1 MKKFIF
7 IFTLFICG
15 VSQSQIIYLDNT
27 ILNKTDTIKNAL
39 IKVNADNTGFIKMG
53 KDTCVFDK
61 GNFKDVDFLSKFS
74 KMQPINTS
82 TEIKNNDLIININMS
97 DINYS
102 FKAKITKIITNGE
115 RPIFRDWITNS
126 CERIK

>member
-1 MKKFIF
+1 
-7 IFTLFICG
+7 
-15 VSQSQIIYLDNT
+15 
-27 ILNKTDTIKNAL
+27 
-39 IKVNADNTGFIKMG
+39 MG
-53 KDTCVFDK
+53 KDSCVFDN

-82 TEIKNNDLIININMS
+82 TEIKDDNLIININMN

-115 RPIFRDWITNS
+115 RPIFREWTTNS
-126 CERIK
+126 CKRIR

>member
-1 MKKFIF
+1 MKRFIF
-7 IFTLFICG
+7 IFILFIC
-15 VSQSQIIYLDNT
+15 VTTQSQIIYLDNT

-39 IKVNADNTGFIKMG
+39 IKVNANNTGFIKMG
-53 KDTCVFDK
+53 KDSCVFDN
-61 GNFKDVDFLSKFS
+61 GNFKDVEFLSKFS

-82 TEIKNNDLIININMS
+82 TEIKDDNLIININMN

-115 RPIFRDWITNS
+115 RPIFREWITNS
-126 CERIK
+126 CKRVR

>member
-15 VSQSQIIYLDNT
+15 VSQTQIIYLDNT

-53 KDTCVFDK
+53 KDTCIFDN
-61 GNFKDVDFLSKFS
+61 GNFKDVIFLSSFS

-115 RPIFRDWITNS
+115 RPIFREWTTNS
-126 CERIK
+126 CKRVR